1 MHWFEKAIRLEDMP
15 DHRDINAWMGHCGG
29 TDPHCRQGCSPAC
42 ANYTSMTGIESAS
55 KNHSADSVVEEPRA
69 KAHNQ
74 PLVGQPAVQE
84 AMRKVQEG
92 RVALAR
98 TQNLLPQ
105 HQVRFDGRM
114 PTTSGLLQPTDGTRP
129 TASSTIASD
138 DKSSAEDNTDMARHT
153 LVSSTAEPVLEDEDE
168 GAEYELDDLQRCC

>member
-1 MHWFEKAIRLEDMP
+1 
-15 DHRDINAWMGHCGG
+15 
-29 TDPHCRQGCSPAC
+29 
-42 ANYTSMTGIESAS
+42 MTGIESAS

-84 AMRKVQEG
+84 AMRK
-92 RVALAR
+92 
-98 TQNLLPQ
+98 
-105 HQVRFDGRM
+105 VRFDGRM